1 MKVRYMTPE
10 NLAQVSPAG
19 HYIALRIGFAY
30 PMEEINAYPREW
42 IDHYTVNRLVLKD
55 PVMRWA
61 YSNTGIAR
69 WSDLRHDDPLGV
81 LGMAAA
87 FGLRFGLTVAV
98 FDNNPEGH
106 RSFAS
111 FARADREFEDLEARL
126 LLAFLT
132 RRHTEMLPPTNLTQ
146 AELQALTMVKDGKRL
161 KQIAFDLG
169 VTEGAVKQRLKNA
182 KTKLNAQTSTQAA
195 TMARQC
201 KLI

>member
-1 MKVRYMTPE
+1 MGRRLTPDDV
-10 NLAQVSPAG
+10 ARIAPGG
-19 HYIALRIGFAY
+19 HYIALRIGFAF
-30 PMEEINAYPREW
+30 PMEEVNLYPADW
-42 IDHYTVNRLVLKD
+42 IDHYTRNRLMLFD

-61 YSNTGIAR
+61 YSTTGFAR
-69 WSDLRHDDPLGV
+69 WSDLRHDDPKGV

-87 FGLRFGLTVAV
+87 FGLRFGLTVSV
-98 FDNNPEGH
+98 FDDNSEGQ

-111 FARADREFEDLEARL
+111 FARADREFDDLEARL

-132 RRHTEMLPPTNLTQ
+132 RRHAEMVPPRNLTP
-146 AELQALTMVKDGKRL
+146 AELEALTMVKDGKRL

-182 KTKLNAQTSTQAA
+182 KIKLQAKTSTQAA
-195 TMARQC
+195 TMARQF